1 MRLAAVVLSLMVV
14 SPAFAQSGPSFD
26 CAKAD
31 NTIDRTICKDP
42 ELAKAD
48 REMAAAYTALLG
60 KLRGAARTRR
70 SRIRCDGPAIAIAP
84 VFPTPMAWRRA

>member
-1 MRLAAVVLSLMVV
+1 MKLAVIVLSLMVA

-42 ELAKAD
+42 ELGKAD
-48 REMAAAYTALLG
+48 REMAAAYAALAG
-60 KLRGAARTRR
+60 
-70 SRIRCDGPAIAIAP
+70 
-84 VFPTPMAWRRA
+84 